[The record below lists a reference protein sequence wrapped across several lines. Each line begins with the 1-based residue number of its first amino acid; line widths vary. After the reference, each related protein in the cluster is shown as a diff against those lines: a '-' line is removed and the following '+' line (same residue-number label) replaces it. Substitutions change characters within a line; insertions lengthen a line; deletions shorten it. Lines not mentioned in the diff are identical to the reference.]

1 MQIGYAVHSVS
12 SPHGDARPAQRVLFL
27 YLQTGAGHL
36 GPCRSIAAAM
46 ETLAPGTETLLVN
59 AIDPAERGRRRLIE
73 NGYRVSAS
81 TLPFLWTLMYE
92 LSMARAV
99 MTWNQESSD
108 RFTRRY
114 LRRVIAE
121 FRPTRIVNAHSLLT
135 VPLQRAQRDLGTR
148 IPAWTLVTDPFS
160 VHPFWFHRS
169 RTATI
174 VMSPGIQAVADRVK
188 DFHAPLLVRA
198 PVIQPRFEREPDPAD
213 IRAFR
218 EREGFRP
225 DRKLVLIAGGG
236 EGIFGGERFL
246 HAILES
252 GADCD
257 VALVAGRNELLKLQS
272 RLILKLPHIR
282 PKLEGRTVRIYGFV
296 DFMYELLH
304 ASDLVLTK
312 GGASTIWEIMLSAR
326 PAIVCQ
332 FIHGQE
338 LGNVQFVV
346 KSGSG
351 FYEPSPHR
359 VGKLVRTLVEDPPRL
374 EGLSRHIRALGLR
387 NGAQWVAQT
396 ILDGRL
402 SDREPRSS
410 AARAEP

>member
-1 MQIGYAVHSVS
+1 MPTERI
-12 SPHGDARPAQRVLFL
+12 LFT

-46 ETLAPGTETLLVN
+46 ETLAPGTETLLLN
-59 AIDPAERGRRRLIE
+59 AINPREPGRRRLIE
-73 NGYRVSAS
+73 NGYRVAAS
-81 TLPFLWTLMYE
+81 TLPFLWTLIYE
-92 LSMARAV
+92 LSMSKAV
-99 MTWNQESSD
+99 MTWNQESID
-108 RFTRRY
+108 RLTRRC
-114 LRRVIAE
+114 LRDVIAD

-169 RTATI
+169 RTPTI
-174 VMSPGIQAVADRVK
+174 VMSPGIRKVADRVK
-188 DFHAPLLVRA
+188 SYHAPLLVRA
-198 PVIQPRFEREPDPAD
+198 PVIQPRFEREPDPQE
-213 IRAFR
+213 ISAFR

-225 DRKLVLIAGGG
+225 ERRLVLIAGGG

-282 PKLEGRTVRIYGFV
+282 PKLAGRTVKIYGFV

-304 ASDLVLTK
+304 ASDLILTK
-312 GGASTIWEIMLSAR
+312 GGASTIWEILLSAT

-346 KSGSG
+346 QSGSG
-351 FYEPSPHR
+351 FYEPSPPR
-359 VGKLVRTLVEDPPRL
+359 AGQLVRELVADPGRL
-374 EGLSRHIRALGLR
+374 AALSQHIRNLGLS
-387 NGAQWVAQT
+387 NGTSRVAQT
-396 ILDGRL
+396 ILEGRL
-402 SDREPRSS
+402 SDAEHARSPG
-410 AARAEP
+410 APAR